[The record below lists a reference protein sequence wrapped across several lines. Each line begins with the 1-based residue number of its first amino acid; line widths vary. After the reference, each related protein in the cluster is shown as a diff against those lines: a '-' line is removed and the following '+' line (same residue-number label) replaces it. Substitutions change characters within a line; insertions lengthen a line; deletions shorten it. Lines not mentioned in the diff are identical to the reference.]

1 MRRVARR
8 ALVVANP
15 AAGFRGG
22 LAAGERVGAAL
33 ARRGIAAEVVYTSGP
48 GEAERIA
55 SKASESGFELV
66 VAVGGDGTIHEV
78 ANGVAGTPVAL
89 AVAPAGSMNLLA
101 RVLDLPLDPVRA
113 VEAALASASRI
124 RIRPGH
130 AGDRLFVL
138 MASAGLDSWALREL
152 KAAVRGKI
160 GFRHYV
166 GWALRG
172 AFGYSYPEIHL
183 STELG
188 GALTCTSFVLGRA
201 GLYGG
206 FLRPTPNVS
215 LEDATLELCA
225 LSPRSAGDTLRL
237 LPLLWSGAHAGRPGV
252 ELVRVSSLEART
264 DHLDLP
270 VQLDG
275 ELWGRLPMRFGISA
289 RELTIVR

>member
-1 MRRVARR
+1 MPRTARR
-8 ALVVANP
+8 ALVIANP
-15 AAGFRGG
+15 AAGFRRGRN
-22 LAAGERVGAAL
+22 AGERVGAAL
-33 ARRGIAAEVVYTSGP
+33 ARGGVAPEVVHTTGP

-55 SKASESGFELV
+55 SKAWERGFDLV
-66 VAVGGDGTIHEV
+66 VPVGGDGTIHEV
-78 ANGVAGTPVAL
+78 ANGVAGAPVAL

-113 VEAALASASRI
+113 VETALASERRI
-124 RIRPGH
+124 TIRPGQ

-152 KAAVRGKI
+152 KAEVSGKI

-166 GWALRG
+166 RGALRG
-172 AFGYSYPEIHL
+172 AFTYPYPEMRLRTGDGATL
-183 STELG
+183 S
-188 GALTCTSFVLGRA
+188 CTSFVLGRA

-215 LEDATLELCA
+215 LGDDTLELCA
-225 LSPRSAGDTLRL
+225 LSLRSAGDTLRL
-237 LPLLWSGAHAGRPGV
+237 LPLLWSGAHAGRRGV
-252 ELVRVSSLEART
+252 ALLRVSSLEART
-264 DHLDLP
+264 DHPDLP

-275 ELWGRLPMRFGISA
+275 ELSGRLPLRFGISA